1 MTRYKVWDPAVR
13 LFHWALVAGF
23 AANAL
28 FIDDESRLHQ
38 WIGYAVLGLVL
49 FRLVWGFVGSPHAR
63 FADFPPDPG
72 AAVEEAAAP
81 VGQRPFHRVI
91 FRGAAIGSG
100 SSAKGRKN
108 MPDVGS
114 SAVATPTM
122 VMPKP
127 CPTMDSS
134 APRPTSK
141 RRIDGA
147 GQRPAWR
154 RTI

>member
-28 FIDDESRLHQ
+28 FTDDESKLHQ

-72 AAVEEAAAP
+72 
-81 VGQRPFHRVI
+81 RR
-91 FRGAAIGSG
+91 S
-100 SSAKGRKN
+100 
-108 MPDVGS
+108 
-114 SAVATPTM
+114 
-122 VMPKP
+122 
-127 CPTMDSS
+127 
-134 APRPTSK
+134 TSC
-141 RRIDGA
+141 RTSPPAGA
-147 GQRPAWR
+147 GCIWATR
-154 RTI
+154 RWAR